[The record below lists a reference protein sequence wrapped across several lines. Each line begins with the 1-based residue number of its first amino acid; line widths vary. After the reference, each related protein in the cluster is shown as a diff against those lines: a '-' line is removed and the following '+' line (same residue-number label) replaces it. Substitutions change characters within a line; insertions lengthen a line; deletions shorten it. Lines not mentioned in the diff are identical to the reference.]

1 MSLSWMQ
8 QLILVPVVLP
18 LFTGALLIVL
28 NESRDRLKFAIN
40 LGSLLLLL
48 ATAVTLLCY
57 TDQDLWSDSFG
68 VYLAANW
75 AAPFGIALVLDRLAA
90 LMLLLTAVVAGC
102 ALLYSMKRWSRI
114 GVHFHSLFQF
124 LLMGLNGAFLTHD
137 LFNLFVFF
145 EVMLAA
151 SYGLLLHG
159 YNIHRIRASMQFVA
173 VNLVASLLFLIGV
186 ALIYAYTG
194 TLNMA
199 DLALRVRELDATELG
214 LLQIG
219 MTTLLIVF
227 LVKSAMWPFGFWLPS
242 AYSAASPPVAAMFV
256 LMTKVG
262 VYASLRI
269 WLLVFSDDAGNVT
282 NLGADILF
290 WGGLA
295 TVVFGT
301 VGMLASDL
309 HRHLGSYAAVI
320 SSGTLLAA
328 IGLGVGSLVPALLFY
343 LVSSTLAVAAFM
355 LLSELIDRS
364 HNPIQAMLEIT
375 KEAFEFEE
383 APDQPVG
390 VGIPGAVAFVG
401 TAFVGSALIIAG
413 LPPLSGFIAKFGMF
427 HSILGETGAD
437 GLGMAGILFITL
449 VIVSGLIAIIS
460 LMAYGIRTFW
470 GSGIVRP
477 RLYVSEILPIG
488 LLLLLCVVLTVFP
501 GQIFSYME
509 RTSAEL
515 HQPDLYI
522 DGVLSAPVVG
532 GDATPEDT
540 PIEPGHH
547 TIGEPQ

>member
-1 MSLSWMQ
+1 MTLSWIQ
-8 QLILVPVVLP
+8 QLILVPVLLP
-18 LFTGALLIVL
+18 LFTGTLLIVL
-28 NESRDRLKFAIN
+28 NESRDRLKFAVN
-40 LGSLLLLL
+40 VGSLVLLLGTSL
-48 ATAVTLLCY
+48 TLLWY
-57 TDQDLWSDSFG
+57 TDQGLWPASFG

-90 LMLLLTAVVAGC
+90 LMLLLTVVLAAC
-102 ALLYSMKRWSRI
+102 SLLYSMKRWSRI

-173 VNLVASLLFLIGV
+173 INLVASLLFLIGV
-186 ALIYAYTG
+186 ALIYAHTG

-199 DLALRVRELDATELG
+199 DLASRVRELDATQLG
-214 LLQIG
+214 LLQVG

-227 LVKSAMWPFGFWLPS
+227 LIKSAMWPLGFWLPA

-269 WLLVFSDDAGNVT
+269 WLLVFSDDSGNVST
-282 NLGADILF
+282 LGTDILF

-295 TVVFGT
+295 TVIFGA
-301 VGMLASDL
+301 VGMLASEQ
-309 HRHLGSYAAVI
+309 HRQLGSYAAVI

-328 IGLGVGSLVPALLFY
+328 IGLGVGPLVPALLFY
-343 LVSSTLAVAAFM
+343 LVSSTLAVGAFM

-364 HNPIQAMLEIT
+364 RNPIQAMLEIT

-383 APDQPVG
+383 APEQPVG
-390 VGIPGAVAFVG
+390 IGIPGAVAFVG
-401 TAFVGSALIIAG
+401 TAFIGCALIIAG
-413 LPPLSGFIAKFGMF
+413 LPPLSGFIAKFSMF
-427 HSILGETGAD
+427 HSILSAMGDDAVGTLA
-437 GLGMAGILFITL
+437 ILFIIL
-449 VIVSGLIAIIS
+449 VISSGLMAIIA
-460 LMAYGIRTFW
+460 LIGYGIRTFW
-470 GSGIVRP
+470 GSGMARP
-477 RLYVSEILPIG
+477 RLYISEVLPIG
-488 LLLLLCVVLTVFP
+488 ILLVMCVLLTLFP
-501 GQIFSYME
+501 GQTLSYLE
-509 RTSAEL
+509 RTSDEL
-515 HQPDLYI
+515 HRPELYI
-522 DGVLSAPVVG
+522 ESVLSAAIVG
-532 GDATPEDT
+532 EHVTPDEAGL
-540 PIEPGHH
+540 E